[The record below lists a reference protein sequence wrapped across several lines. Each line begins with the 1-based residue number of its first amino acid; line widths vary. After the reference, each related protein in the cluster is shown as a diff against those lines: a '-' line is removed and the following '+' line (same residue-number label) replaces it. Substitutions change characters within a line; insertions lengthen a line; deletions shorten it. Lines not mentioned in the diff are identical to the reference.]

1 MRLCF
6 SKNYSEVYNLLYKG
20 KNYKKEFNFI
30 KKIIRKYQNKSKTLL
45 DVGCGTGSYSKLM
58 TELKL
63 NVTGIDKSKS
73 MLKIARSK
81 YKKNKNLVFKKSNIL
96 KMNLKKKYDVVS
108 ALFHIL
114 SYQTTD
120 KKINKFFKNSEKH
133 LNTNGILI
141 FDFWYEDGVFNL
153 QQPLRFRE
161 VENKYFKVRRITNS
175 KWFKK
180 KDLIEDIHNLTVFNK
195 KNKSTKSFQEIHPM
209 RYFNLETVK
218 KFLKKNKLKFI
229 KSLDLNTNKH
239 VSNKSWGALVIAK
252 KI

>member
-96 KMNLKKKYDVVS
+96 KMNLKK
-108 ALFHIL
+108 
-114 SYQTTD
+114 
-120 KKINKFFKNSEKH
+120 N
-133 LNTNGILI
+133 
-141 FDFWYEDGVFNL
+141 
-153 QQPLRFRE
+153 
-161 VENKYFKVRRITNS
+161 
-175 KWFKK
+175 
-180 KDLIEDIHNLTVFNK
+180 
-195 KNKSTKSFQEIHPM
+195 M
-209 RYFNLETVK
+209 M
-218 KFLKKNKLKFI
+218 
-229 KSLDLNTNKH
+229 
-239 VSNKSWGALVIAK
+239 
-252 KI
+252 